1 MPLDEVAQYSE
12 GLQRDR
18 SSRDSNAAEGRL
30 LSAYGL
36 RLLTREAEQ
45 YINAAIHPL
54 PKCNL
59 CHAEQRKRRYRTG
72 SDSHDAS
79 VAKRHNSG
87 HRGSDDGA
95 DRNRLFEAGN
105 QCWMG
110 RATFL

>member
-1 MPLDEVAQYSE
+1 VPLDEVAQYSE

-59 CHAEQRKRRYRTG
+59 CHAEQRKRRYHP
-72 SDSHDAS
+72 SVSSLQSSSVLEHDGRCSKVQENLYCNLAS
-79 VAKRHNSG
+79 
-87 HRGSDDGA
+87 
-95 DRNRLFEAGN
+95 
-105 QCWMG
+105 
-110 RATFL
+110 